1 MNDILIAADE
11 AATNSLVTAA
21 LSTFGSMSNSGTSS
35 LGPFDANWTAS
46 ASLNNGSVGLRE
58 PDVVRMQ
65 NMVLDFTVGIGLS
78 IDLSDILPNFCLPQ
92 VCVNIP
98 FIGRVCTPRLCIDW
112 PTISVGPISHSG
124 NLNFTSDFRA
134 LASLDGPDWRVD
146 IEIVDIPNLQLDA
159 VSALIVVSLTTAVSL
174 ALLAVPFI
182 GPFLAAATFAIG
194 ALIGIAAVTGLLGPI
209 LSLFLSGLKIPV
221 YHQTQ
226 IQTVIPSS
234 GVNDPSVK
242 VRIDN
247 LAAAIASSDEH
258 ELILTANISPA

>member
-1 MNDILIAADE
+1 MDDILIAADE
-11 AATNSLVTAA
+11 GATNSLVTAA
-21 LSTFGSMSNSGTSS
+21 LATFGSMSDSGTGS
-35 LGPFDANWTAS
+35 LGPFDANWSAS
-46 ASLNNGSVGLRE
+46 ASLGGGSVDLRT

-65 NMVLDFTVGIGLS
+65 NMALNFTVGIGLS
-78 IDLSDILPNFCLPQ
+78 IDLSDILPDFCLPRI
-92 VCVNIP
+92 CVTIP

-112 PTISVGPISHSG
+112 PTIQVGPISHSG
-124 NLNFTSDFRA
+124 NLHFTSDFRA

-159 VSALIVVSLTTAVSL
+159 ISALIVVSLTTAVSL

-194 ALIGIAAVTGLLGPI
+194 ALIGIAAVTGFLGPI

-221 YHQTQ
+221 YHQPQ
-226 IQTVIPSS
+226 IQTVIPAS
-234 GVNDPSVK
+234 GANDPDVQI
-242 VRIDN
+242 RIDS
-247 LAAAIASSDEH
+247 LAASVASSNED